1 MLTQPNTYPYIS
13 SKTWAIVNSA
23 FPYLFLGRSYGKRTE
38 TKTQTE
44 KQVTVEEVNRL
55 LEVGRLLFS
64 VLTPEEI
71 NELQNLFSPRNQL
84 GIAGDS

>member
-1 MLTQPNTYPYIS
+1 VLLPIC
-13 SKTWAIVNSA
+13 
-23 FPYLFLGRSYGKRTE
+23 FLEEVMERELK

-71 NELQNLFSPRNQL
+71 KELQNLFSHRNKS
-84 GIAGDS
+84 GDTGDS